1 MATDELDI
9 LADTTN
15 EDTGLDN
22 LLLADMTQKEKYDYW
37 RNWVDSQIEA
47 AGGDPESSFF
57 SGSEFTQEDL
67 PYNVDENGVMY
78 NEEGERVYFYQGN
91 QESANATQNNPEK
104 MNDFGDS
111 GYYQIT
117 RMVGDKENLKG
128 LYLTKSQIKEQWDSK
143 EMNQFKD
150 AHPNMDW
157 DTYWSYITERQSLI
171 ESGELT
177 NGIRPTDEEFWS
189 EQGEWL
195 GDEAF
200 GDDLGNEAYQSLL
213 NKYGIQGKYYDD
225 DGNGYVWN
233 GSGYTK
239 IYDVPKAGFRDYVKI
254 GAATG
259 LALIAGPALANSL
272 TATLGATGAKAAS
285 SAIINIASQY
295 ATTGEVDFK
304 QALISAAISYGGD
317 KLGEVIKNSDALSGI
332 NEQVSNITDT
342 FNEVIEQTGDIGSA
356 AIKAGGMSMLTQL
369 VSTGDIDL
377 KEAAVAAVIGGGVEA
392 FNQFN
397 TNMNNLGV
405 PEDEYMADLAE
416 YEEFQQAAINA
427 DIKDPFLNPNYTTVG
442 DGLMVNAAGN
452 VFNYAGDNLGNMST
466 LDTNNDGMLS
476 GVDLQEITTDV
487 EAKNIYNY
495 QMGDTVYV
503 DENGVAVDPK
513 LVKRSGDG
521 FVGYDAAGNEVT
533 VTEKYYDEV
542 FGGGK
547 GDLIWT
553 SEGGTDGY
561 ISYETGELAYKKV
574 ATTQTLYDAE
584 GNPYESEVTQWIDAE
599 GNVVEDPQTVDEL
612 TMIAAKAIDEPL
624 ESVTYFDQSG
634 TAINYKYPPAG
645 LQDNFEQGQ
654 FSGLIFGPNGE
665 INEVWYDPV
674 TNTEYVKA
682 QGTTEITAVRTPDT
696 PPEPVDPTEVTEVT
710 KTTPAGGI
718 ETADN
723 TADAISTA
731 TNTNQVN
738 EIVTAASQQGASAS
752 QLTNAIN
759 AALAAGT
766 ISTEQA
772 AAALGAIDVT
782 ASVDPSTTSVS
793 TGAGGML
800 TGGAGADVDTVTTGD
815 VTAGSGVGTDVTGGG
830 NGTDVTGGGDSG
842 VTTGDGGAA
851 DTETGTGKGTGFSVT
866 DTITGA
872 LGGAITT
879 VAGTGDPGTGDP
891 GTGDPG
897 TGGPGTGGPPG
908 IDGKDGKDGRD
919 GVSSRPF
926 TPYEFKGLSYQT
938 PTIQEIVQNP
948 NIDYSAS
955 LDRIINQGMFG
966 KYI

>member
-15 EDTGLDN
+15 EATGLEDTTDYTEALTILANAPDTMGLGIQAQLNEDRPDPVVVGEDGQFYRNNAELTSEGWVSNIDYSEPVYYFTQPLEDDRYNNYGEASDDFSRNYSQGNYYTKDEIKAFWDGDKGTGMGLFKEQNPN
-22 LLLADMTQKEKYDYW
+22 LDF
-37 RNWVDSQIEA
+37 DSYFNFVQ
-47 AGGDPESSFF
+47 ESS
-57 SGSEFTQEDL
+57 SLYTGNINATYAD
-67 PYNVDENGVMY
+67 
-78 NEEGERVYFYQGN
+78 N
-91 QESANATQNNPEK
+91 QEA
-104 MNDFGDS
+104 
-111 GYYQIT
+111 
-117 RMVGDKENLKG
+117 V
-128 LYLTKSQIKEQWDSK
+128 
-143 EMNQFKD
+143 D
-150 AHPNMDW
+150 A
-157 DTYWSYITERQSLI
+157 L
-171 ESGELT
+171 
-177 NGIRPTDEEFWS
+177 
-189 EQGEWL
+189 
-195 GDEAF
+195 A
-200 GDDLGNEAYQSLL
+200 A
-213 NKYGIQGKYYDD
+213 KYGIATTYTDD
-225 DGNGYVWN
+225 DGQVWGFN
-233 GSGYTK
+233 GSGLSQTRFVDTS
-239 IYDVPKAGFRDYVKI
+239 IDFGGIIMSVAAGAMTGGLLAGPLTTALGSVGI
-254 GAATG
+254 TGSAAT
-259 LALIAGPALANSL
+259 
-272 TATLGATGAKAAS
+272 AAVQGIS
-285 SAIINIASQY
+285 SAAAQLI
-295 ATTGEVDFK
+295 TTGEVDLK
-304 QALISAAISYGGD
+304 QALISAATGYAGD
-317 KLGEVIKNSDALSGI
+317 KLGNVLEASTEVDGVIGEISNT
-332 NEQVSNITDT
+332 VSSTVDTLKTLTETNIPIVD
-342 FNEVIEQTGDIGSA
+342 A
-356 AIKAGGMSMLTQL
+356 AIKAGGMSLLTQL

-377 KEAAVAAVIGGGVEA
+377 KEAAVAAVIGGGIEA

-397 TNMNNLGV
+397 TNMNALGI

-442 DGLMVNAAGN
+442 DGVMVNAAGD

-466 LDTNNDGMLS
+466 LDTNNDGKLS

-487 EAKNIYNY
+487 TAKNIYNY
-495 QMGDTVYV
+495 QMDDPVYV
-503 DENGVAVDPK
+503 DENGVPVDPK
-513 LVKRSGDG
+513 LVGRSGDE
-521 FVGYDAAGNEVT
+521 FVGYDAAGNQVT
-533 VTEKYYDEV
+533 VTQKYYDEV

-547 GDLIWT
+547 GDLVWT

-574 ATTQTLYDAE
+574 EGQWVDA
-584 GNPYESEVTQWIDAE
+584 Q
-599 GNVVEDPQTVDEL
+599 GNVVDDPQTVDEL
-612 TMIAAKAIDEPL
+612 TMVAAKAIDEPL

-665 INEVWYDPV
+665 VNEVWYDPI

-696 PPEPVDPTEVTEVT
+696 PPETVDPTEVTEVT
-710 KTTPAGGI
+710 KTDPAGGV
-718 ETADN
+718 ETANN

-759 AALAAGT
+759 AAVAAGT
-766 ISTEQA
+766 ISAEQA

-782 ASVDPSTTSVS
+782 ASVDSSTTSVS

-815 VTAGSGVGTDVTGGG
+815 VTTGSGDGTDVTGGG
-830 NGTDVTGGGDSG
+830 NGTNVTGGGDSG
-842 VTTGDGGAA
+842 VTTGDGGDV
-851 DTETGTGKGTGFSVT
+851 DTGTGTGKGTGSLIT

-872 LGGAITT
+872 LGGVIAT

-908 IDGKDGKDGRD
+908 IDGEDGKDGKDGRD

-955 LDRIINQGMFG
+955 LDRIINQGMF
-966 KYI
+966 KDYV

>member
-15 EDTGLDN
+15 EDTGLEDTTDYTEALTILANAPDTMGLGIQKQLNEDRPDPVVVGEDGQFYRNNAELTSEGWVSNIDYSEPVYYFTQPLEDDRYNNYGEASEDFSRNYSQGNYYTKDEIKQFWDGDKGTGMDLFKEQNPN
-22 LLLADMTQKEKYDYW
+22 LDFDTYFNFVQ
-37 RNWVDSQIEA
+37 
-47 AGGDPESSFF
+47 ESS
-57 SGSEFTQEDL
+57 SLYTGNINATYAD
-67 PYNVDENGVMY
+67 
-78 NEEGERVYFYQGN
+78 N
-91 QESANATQNNPEK
+91 QEAVDALAT
-104 MNDFGDS
+104 
-111 GYYQIT
+111 
-117 RMVGDKENLKG
+117 
-128 LYLTKSQIKEQWDSK
+128 
-143 EMNQFKD
+143 
-150 AHPNMDW
+150 
-157 DTYWSYITERQSLI
+157 
-171 ESGELT
+171 
-177 NGIRPTDEEFWS
+177 
-189 EQGEWL
+189 
-195 GDEAF
+195 
-200 GDDLGNEAYQSLL
+200 
-213 NKYGIQGKYYDD
+213 KYGIATTYTDD
-225 DGNGYVWN
+225 DGQVWGFN
-233 GSGYTK
+233 GSGLSQTRFVDTS
-239 IYDVPKAGFRDYVKI
+239 IDFGGIIMSVAAGAMTGGVLAGPLTSALGSVGI
-254 GAATG
+254 TGSAAT
-259 LALIAGPALANSL
+259 
-272 TATLGATGAKAAS
+272 AAVQGIS
-285 SAIINIASQY
+285 SAAAQLITS
-295 ATTGEVDFK
+295 GEVDLK
-304 QALISAAISYGGD
+304 QALISAATGYAGD
-317 KLGEVIKNSDALSGI
+317 KLGNALAASTEVDGVIGEISNT
-332 NEQVSNITDT
+332 VSSTVDT
-342 FNEVIEQTGDIGSA
+342 LKTLTETGMPIVDA

-397 TNMNNLGV
+397 TNMDKLGV

-495 QMGDTVYV
+495 QMDAPVYV
-503 DENGVAVDPK
+503 DENGVPVDPK
-513 LVKRSGDG
+513 LVSRSGDG
-521 FVGYDAAGNEVT
+521 FVGYDAAGNQVT
-533 VTEKYYDEV
+533 VTQKYYDEV

-665 INEVWYDPV
+665 VNEVWYDPV

-731 TNTNQVN
+731 TDTNQVN

-759 AALAAGT
+759 SALAAGT

-815 VTAGSGVGTDVTGGG
+815 VTTGSGAGTDVTGGG
-830 NGTDVTGGGDSG
+830 NGTDVTGGGDTG
-842 VTTGDGGAA
+842 VTTGDGGDV
-851 DTETGTGKGTGFSVT
+851 DTGAGTGKDTGPSIT
-866 DTITGA
+866 ATITGA
-872 LGGAITT
+872 LGGALAT

-948 NIDYSAS
+948 NIDYTAS
-955 LDRIINQGMFG
+955 LDRIINKGMFG
-966 KYI
+966 NLI

>member
-15 EDTGLDN
+15 EDTGLEDTTDYTEALTILANAPDTMGLGIQKQLNEDRPDPVVVGEDGQFYRNNAELTSEGWVSNIDYSEPVYYFTQPLEDDRYNNYGEASEDFSRNYSQGNYYTKDEIKQFWDGDKGTGMDLFKEQNPN
-22 LLLADMTQKEKYDYW
+22 LDFDTYFNFVQ
-37 RNWVDSQIEA
+37 
-47 AGGDPESSFF
+47 ESS
-57 SGSEFTQEDL
+57 SLYTGNINATYAD
-67 PYNVDENGVMY
+67 
-78 NEEGERVYFYQGN
+78 N
-91 QESANATQNNPEK
+91 QEA
-104 MNDFGDS
+104 
-111 GYYQIT
+111 
-117 RMVGDKENLKG
+117 V
-128 LYLTKSQIKEQWDSK
+128 
-143 EMNQFKD
+143 D
-150 AHPNMDW
+150 A
-157 DTYWSYITERQSLI
+157 L
-171 ESGELT
+171 
-177 NGIRPTDEEFWS
+177 
-189 EQGEWL
+189 
-195 GDEAF
+195 A
-200 GDDLGNEAYQSLL
+200 A
-213 NKYGIQGKYYDD
+213 KYGIATTYTDD
-225 DGNGYVWN
+225 DGQVWGFN
-233 GSGYTK
+233 GSGLSQTRFVDTS
-239 IYDVPKAGFRDYVKI
+239 IDFGGIIMSVAAGAMTGGVLAGPLTSALGSVGI
-254 GAATG
+254 TGSAAT
-259 LALIAGPALANSL
+259 
-272 TATLGATGAKAAS
+272 AAVQGIS
-285 SAIINIASQY
+285 SAAAQLITS
-295 ATTGEVDFK
+295 GEVDLK
-304 QALISAAISYGGD
+304 QALISAATGYAGD
-317 KLGEVIKNSDALSGI
+317 KLGNALAASTEVDGVIGEISNT
-332 NEQVSNITDT
+332 VSSTVDT
-342 FNEVIEQTGDIGSA
+342 LKTLTETGMPIVDA

-377 KEAAVAAVIGGGVEA
+377 KEAAVAAVIGGGIEA
-392 FNQFN
+392 FNQFKTDMN
-397 TNMNNLGV
+397 TLGV

-452 VFNYAGDNLGNMST
+452 VFNYDGDNLGNMST

-533 VTEKYYDEV
+533 VTEKYYNEV
-542 FGGGK
+542 FGGSK
-547 GDLIWT
+547 GNLVWT
-553 SEGGTDGY
+553 SEGGTNGY
-561 ISYETGELAYKKV
+561 ISYENGELAYKKV
-574 ATTQTLYDAE
+574 E
-584 GNPYESEVTQWIDAE
+584 GQWVDAE
-599 GNVVEDPQTVDEL
+599 GNVVDDPQTVDEL
-612 TMIAAKAIDEPL
+612 TMVAAKAIDEPL

-682 QGTTEITAVRTPDT
+682 QGTTEITAIRTPDT

-731 TNTNQVN
+731 TDTNQVN

-759 AALAAGT
+759 AAVAAGT
-766 ISTEQA
+766 ISAEQA

-800 TGGAGADVDTVTTGD
+800 TGGAGVDIDTVTTGD
-815 VTAGSGVGTDVTGGG
+815 VTTGSGAGTDVTGGG

-842 VTTGDGGAA
+842 VTTGNGGAA
-851 DTETGTGKGTGFSVT
+851 DTGKGTGKNTGPSVT

-879 VAGTGDPGTGDP
+879 IAGTGDPGTGDP

-955 LDRIINQGMFG
+955 LDRIINQGMF
-966 KYI
+966 KDYV

>member
-15 EDTGLDN
+15 EDTGLEDTTSISEIEQAFPT
-22 LLLADMTQKEKYDYW
+22 ADTGQYGGMIDAEATFADASQYLGVSEEQWFAFVEEVNDIKAQMNAFEGNAARVMQERSTPDAVLDRRIAVLMNQNPGMTAEEARAQAESSPEYQQMVETNEQYEALNTRLNKLYES
-37 RNWVDSQIEA
+37 VGLDSQGSITGSDKSIEGGEVRFDLDTGSIEFVEIGSKYGA
-47 AGGDPESSFF
+47 GLILAAAAAVFSGPLAAALGPASAGGAGLFSSAAA
-57 SGSEFTQEDL
+57 
-67 PYNVDENGVMY
+67 
-78 NEEGERVYFYQGN
+78 
-91 QESANATQNNPEK
+91 ANAA
-104 MNDFGDS
+104 S
-111 GYYQIT
+111 AAIISSA
-117 RMVGDKENLKG
+117 
-128 LYLTKSQIKEQWDSK
+128 SQ
-143 EMNQFKD
+143 
-150 AHPNMDW
+150 
-157 DTYWSYITERQSLI
+157 L
-171 ESGELT
+171 
-177 NGIRPTDEEFWS
+177 
-189 EQGEWL
+189 
-195 GDEAF
+195 
-200 GDDLGNEAYQSLL
+200 
-213 NKYGIQGKYYDD
+213 
-225 DGNGYVWN
+225 
-233 GSGYTK
+233 
-239 IYDVPKAGFRDYVKI
+239 
-254 GAATG
+254 AATG
-259 LALIAGPALANSL
+259 KI
-272 TATLGATGAKAAS
+272 
-285 SAIINIASQY
+285 
-295 ATTGEVDFK
+295 DFG
-304 QALISAAISYGGD
+304 QALVSAAMSYGGAQ
-317 KLGEVIKNSDALSGI
+317 LGDAIKSSSA
-332 NEQVSNITDT
+332 V
-342 FNEVIEQTGDIGSA
+342 GDIVSQVQSTTDAAVDFLSQGNSLAEA
-356 AIKAGGMSMLTQL
+356 AIRAGGMSMLTQL
-369 VSTGDIDL
+369 VTTGEVDMTQ
-377 KEAAVAAVIGGGVEA
+377 AAIAAVISGGAEA
-392 FNQFN
+392 VQQLA
-397 TNMNNLGV
+397 TASGKPV
-405 PEDEYMADLAE
+405 DEFMADLQE
-416 YEEFQQAAINA
+416 QDEFVQAAIDA

-442 DGLMVNAAGN
+442 DGLMVNPAGD

-466 LDTNNDGMLS
+466 LDTNNDGQLS
-476 GVDLQEITTDV
+476 GVDLQEVTTDV
-487 EAKNIYNY
+487 AAKNIYNY
-495 QMGDTVYV
+495 QMDDPVYV
-503 DENGVAVDPK
+503 DENGVPVDPK
-513 LVKRSGDG
+513 LVRRSGDD
-521 FVGYDAAGNEVT
+521 FVGYDAAGNQVT
-533 VTEKYYDEV
+533 VTQKYYDEV

-547 GDLIWT
+547 GDLVWT

-574 ATTQTLYDAE
+574 EGQWVDA
-584 GNPYESEVTQWIDAE
+584 Q
-599 GNVVEDPQTVDEL
+599 GNVVDDPQTVDEL

-665 INEVWYDPV
+665 VSEVWYDPV

-731 TNTNQVN
+731 TNTNQIN

-782 ASVDPSTTSVS
+782 ASVDRSTTSVS

-800 TGGAGADVDTVTTGD
+800 TGGAGVDVDTVTTGD
-815 VTAGSGVGTDVTGGG
+815 VTTGSGAGTDVTGGG

-842 VTTGDGGAA
+842 VTTGDGG
-851 DTETGTGKGTGFSVT
+851 DVDTGTGAGKDIGPSVT

-879 VAGTGDPGTGDP
+879 IAGTGDPGTGDP

-908 IDGKDGKDGRD
+908 IDGKDGKDGKD

-948 NIDYSAS
+948 NIDYTAS
-955 LDRIINQGMFG
+955 LDRIINKGMFG
-966 KYI
+966 NLI

>member
-9 LADTTN
+9 LADTTTD
-15 EDTGLDN
+15 DTGLDN
-22 LLLADMTQKEKYDYW
+22 PLLADMTQKEKYDYW

-78 NEEGERVYFYQGN
+78 NEEGERVYFYQGS
-91 QESANATQNNPEK
+91 QESANATQDNPEK
-104 MNDFGDS
+104 MNDYGDS
-111 GYYQIT
+111 GYYQMT

-128 LYLTKSQIKEQWDSK
+128 LYLTESQIKEQWDSN

-213 NKYGIQGKYYDD
+213 DKYGIQGKYYDD

-239 IYDVPKAGFRDYVKI
+239 VYDVPKADFRDYAKMA
-254 GAATG
+254 AATG
-259 LALIAGPALANSL
+259 LALIAGPALTNSL

-285 SAIINIASQY
+285 AAIISIASQY
-295 ATTGEVDFK
+295 ATTGEVDLK

-317 KLGEVIKNSDALSGI
+317 KLGEVLKNSDALSGI

-377 KEAAVAAVIGGGVEA
+377 KEAAVAAVLGGGIEA
-392 FNQFN
+392 FNQFK
-397 TNMNNLGV
+397 TYMSDLGV
-405 PEDEYMADLAE
+405 PENEYMADLAE
-416 YEEFQQAAINA
+416 YEEFQQAAIDA

-442 DGLMVNAAGN
+442 DGLMVNASGV

-533 VTEKYYDEV
+533 VTEKYYNEV
-542 FGGGK
+542 FGGSK
-547 GDLIWT
+547 GDLVWT

-561 ISYETGELAYKKV
+561 ISYENGELAYKKV
-574 ATTQTLYDAE
+574 E
-584 GNPYESEVTQWIDAE
+584 GQWVDAE
-599 GNVVEDPQTVDEL
+599 GNVVDDPQTVDEL
-612 TMIAAKAIDEPL
+612 TMVAAKAIDEPL
-624 ESVTYFDQSG
+624 ESVEYFDQSG
-634 TAINYKYPPAG
+634 NPITYKYPPAG

-682 QGTTEITAVRTPDT
+682 QGTTEITAIRTPDT
-696 PPEPVDPTEVTEVT
+696 PPEPVDPTKVTEVT
-710 KTTPAGGI
+710 KTTTSGGQ
-718 ETADN
+718 EVANN
-723 TADAISTA
+723 TADAIATA
-731 TNTNQVN
+731 TNTNQIN
-738 EIVTAASQQGASAS
+738 ETIAAASQQGASAS
-752 QLTNAIN
+752 QLANAIN
-759 AALAAGT
+759 AAVAAGT
-766 ISTEQA
+766 ISAEQA

-782 ASVDPSTTSVS
+782 ASVDRSTTSIS

-800 TGGAGADVDTVTTGD
+800 TGGAGTDVNAVTTGN
-815 VTAGSGVGTDVTGGG
+815 VTTGSDAGAGGETDDIGGGNTHGGIGSGADVTG
-830 NGTDVTGGGDSG
+830 TKD
-842 VTTGDGGAA
+842 
-851 DTETGTGKGTGFSVT
+851 TGTGDTGTVDTGTG
-866 DTITGA
+866 DTGTKDTGTGTKNYSTAITGA

-879 VAGTGDPGTGDP
+879 VAGTGDAGTGDT

-908 IDGKDGKDGRD
+908 INGKDGKDGRD

-938 PTIQEIVQNP
+938 PTVQDIVQSP
-948 NIDYSAS
+948 NVDYMAS
-955 LDRIINQGMFG
+955 LDRIINKGMFG
-966 KYI
+966 NLI

>member
-9 LADTTN
+9 LADTTTD
-15 EDTGLDN
+15 DTGLDN
-22 LLLADMTQKEKYDYW
+22 PLLADMTQKEKYDYW

-78 NEEGERVYFYQGN
+78 NEEGERVYFYQGS
-91 QESANATQNNPEK
+91 QESANATQDNPER
-104 MNDFGDS
+104 MNDYGDS
-111 GYYQIT
+111 GYYQMT

-128 LYLTKSQIKEQWDSK
+128 LYLTESQIKEQWDSD

-200 GDDLGNEAYQSLL
+200 GDDLGNEAYQGLL

-239 IYDVPKAGFRDYVKI
+239 VYDVPKADFRDYAKMA
-254 GAATG
+254 AATG
-259 LALIAGPALANSL
+259 LALIAGPVLTNSL
-272 TATLGATGAKAAS
+272 TATLGTAGAKAAS
-285 SAIINIASQY
+285 SSIISIASQY
-295 ATTGEVDFK
+295 ATTGEVDLK
-304 QALISAAISYGGD
+304 QALVSAAISYGGD
-317 KLGEVIKNSDALSGI
+317 KLGEVLKNSDALSGI

-342 FNEVIEQTGDIGSA
+342 FNEVIEKTGDIGSA

-377 KEAAVAAVIGGGVEA
+377 KEAAVAAVIGGGIEA
-392 FNQFN
+392 FNQFKTDMN
-397 TNMNNLGV
+397 TLGV

-442 DGLMVNAAGN
+442 DGLMVNPAGD

-466 LDTNNDGMLS
+466 LDTNNDGKLS
-476 GVDLQEITTDV
+476 GVDLQEITTDQNVYGNVSLAPPGTTTTPDIFTNEWADERYAGLSGDQIVNQMQADGFTDSQINNYMEHWNATNDLNLQELNTASYGAIDVNKEDPYTIGQTDEGIYYIAKTNDVTGEVSVKAINEQQYNDLYDRMYGSAQVGAGALGTGDYSGV
-487 EAKNIYNY
+487 ESYL
-495 QMGDTVYV
+495 QDTGLASGGTIIDSGFDADGNPIGFAGGQTVNDWLV
-503 DENGVAVDPK
+503 LEAGVDP
-513 LVKRSGDG
+513 
-521 FVGYDAAGNEVT
+521 
-533 VTEKYYDEV
+533 
-542 FGGGK
+542 
-547 GDLIWT
+547 
-553 SEGGTDGY
+553 
-561 ISYETGELAYKKV
+561 V
-574 ATTQTLYDAE
+574 ATQ
-584 GNPYESEVTQWIDAE
+584 V
-599 GNVVEDPQTVDEL
+599 NVVST
-612 TMIAAKAIDEPL
+612 
-624 ESVTYFDQSG
+624 
-634 TAINYKYPPAG
+634 
-645 LQDNFEQGQ
+645 
-654 FSGLIFGPNGE
+654 
-665 INEVWYDPV
+665 
-674 TNTEYVKA
+674 
-682 QGTTEITAVRTPDT
+682 
-696 PPEPVDPTEVTEVT
+696 VDPTKVTDVTDVT
-710 KTTPAGGI
+710 KTDPAGGV
-718 ETADN
+718 ETANN

-782 ASVDPSTTSVS
+782 ASVDSSTTSVS

-800 TGGAGADVDTVTTGD
+800 TGGAGVDVDTVTTGD
-815 VTAGSGVGTDVTGGG
+815 VTTGSGAGTDVTGGG

-842 VTTGDGGAA
+842 VTTGGGDV
-851 DTETGTGKGTGFSVT
+851 DTGTGTGKDTGSST
-866 DTITGA
+866 TAAITGA
-872 LGGAITT
+872 LGGAIAT

-908 IDGKDGKDGRD
+908 INGKDGKDGRD

-948 NIDYSAS
+948 NIDYTAS
-955 LDRIINQGMFG
+955 LDRIINKGMFG
-966 KYI
+966 NLI